1 MIYNFIVDK
10 GGIMRILV
18 AEDEKR
24 LADALEH
31 ILKAEKYMVDV
42 VHNRKD
48 ALDYGK
54 SGIYDVIVMD
64 VMMPAMDGYQVT
76 SAIRKTG
83 CDTPILMLTAK
94 TSVDDKVE
102 GLDVGADDYMTKPF
116 SPKELLARIRALT
129 RRKGEPIIEKI
140 TCGDLT
146 LDLNMCV
153 LYEKEKSTKLSF
165 KEFELMKLLMAANGH
180 AVSKEDLLLKVWGYE
195 GDATENNVEAYVSFL
210 RKKLT
215 FICSTYE
222 INSIRK
228 IGYILEKKL

>member
-1 MIYNFIVDK
+1 
-10 GGIMRILV
+10 MRILV

-42 VHNRKD
+42 VHNGKD

-76 SAIRKTG
+76 SAIRRAG
-83 CDTPILMLTAK
+83 LDTPILMLTARS
-94 TSVDDKVE
+94 SVDDKVV
-102 GLDVGADDYMTKPF
+102 GLDAGADDYMTKPF
-116 SPKELLARIRALT
+116 SPKELMARIRALT
-129 RRKGEPIIEKI
+129 RRQGEPVMEKMV
-140 TCGDLT
+140 CGELT

-153 LYEKEKSTKLSF
+153 LCEGERSTRLSF
-165 KEFELMKLLMAANGH
+165 KEFEIMRILMASSGYS
-180 AVSKEDLLLKVWGYE
+180 VSKEELLLKVWGYE
-195 GDATENNVEAYVSFL
+195 SDATENNVEAYISFL
-210 RKKLT
+210 RKKLM
-215 FICSTYE
+215 FIKSSYE